1 MKLKLMDIV
10 GATEGLKELGAL
22 KLSAKLS
29 YAISKNIR
37 HLQAELEDYQKLYNS
52 LITEK
57 YGEKKDKGF
66 QVKEENIE
74 AFSKEVNELLA
85 TEVDIDIYPIELHD
99 SIVLS
104 VTTMYQLNWMFLEP
118 QAPVANTE

>member
-57 YGEKKDKGF
+57 YGEQKDGGF
-66 QVKEENIE
+66 QVKQENME
-74 AFSKEVNELLA
+74 AFAKEVNELLA
-85 TEVDIDIYPIELHD
+85 TEVDIDIYPIALDD
-99 SIVLS
+99 SIILS
-104 VTTMYQLNWMFLEP
+104 VTAMYQLNWMFLEP
-118 QAPVANTE
+118 TVPVINKE